1 MAQELQAGTVRYLL
15 RYGTPPRREG
25 ERNCSSA
32 ARSAARWA
40 EASFRTVSAC
50 AASNSRSFSSSI
62 ASYWLD
68 LVVRVS
74 FVYAVI
80 SQSSIQD
87 TYVDRNKAMK
97 ELLTSKADIS
107 HRLDHYVA
115 FVARMCTILKKL
127 GVEDSRIEEA
137 KDMVARKIECE
148 LNERAINPPR
158 DTARYQKEVGTFIW
172 RLEAFAKNFA
182 ELRQFD
188 QCSDVV
194 LNRIGSK
201 DIMIVNT
208 S

>member
-1 MAQELQAGTVRYLL
+1 MDAG
-15 RYGTPPRREG
+15 
-25 ERNCSSA
+25 N
-32 ARSAARWA
+32 
-40 EASFRTVSAC
+40 
-50 AASNSRSFSSSI
+50 N
-62 ASYWLD
+62 
-68 LVVRVS
+68 
-74 FVYAVI
+74 
-80 SQSSIQD
+80 
-87 TYVDRNKAMK
+87 DRD
-97 ELLTSKADIS
+97 KADIS

-201 DIMIVNT
+201 DIVNT
-208 S
+208 LSAKSTTV